1 MADTERSRRQQNKLT
16 RTIVPPLW
24 DLGHNAY
31 DVLMGGKVSMREHH
45 SFKSMDTVKIM

>member
-16 RTIVPPLW
+16 RIVPPLW